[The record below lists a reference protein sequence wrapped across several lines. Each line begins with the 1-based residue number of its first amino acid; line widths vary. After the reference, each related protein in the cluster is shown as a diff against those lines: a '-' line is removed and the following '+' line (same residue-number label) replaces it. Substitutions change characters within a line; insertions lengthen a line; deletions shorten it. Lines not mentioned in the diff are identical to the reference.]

1 MPGLFN
7 TAYPARF
14 RQGMMSGLSNY
25 NSDLTILTTL
35 RQLID
40 WAEQQFIASDLFF
53 GHGAD
58 NALDEA
64 AYLVLGALDL
74 PFDLVREQ
82 LNVKVTETEQERI
95 RKLVDERI
103 SSRKPAA
110 YLLNKA
116 WFAGLPFYVDERVLV
131 PRSPI
136 AELIRDGFSPWSK
149 APEVTRILDLGTGS
163 GCIAIACALAFP
175 PAIVDA
181 TDISPDAL
189 EVARINCEK
198 HGLAQ
203 RVNLVESD
211 LFSALGDN
219 RYDIIVCNPPY
230 VTDGEMAVLPAE
242 YRHEPSLAL
251 AAGATGLDVVD
262 RILADAHRHITPHG
276 ILVVEVGNGRTALEA
291 KYSRTPFTWLDFEHG
306 GEGVFVIRFIRARL
320 IYPQMTQI
328 NADVFFGSY

>member
-1 MPGLFN
+1 MNGFCVQRS
-7 TAYPARF
+7 TCAI
-14 RQGMMSGLSNY
+14 M
-25 NSDLTILTTL
+25 TTP

-40 WAEQQFIASDLFF
+40 WTKQQFLRSDLFF

-74 PFDLVREQ
+74 PFDVSPDKLK
-82 LNVKVTETEQERI
+82 VKITETEQQRI
-95 RKLVDERI
+95 KRLVDERI
-103 SSRKPAA
+103 SSRKPTA
-110 YLLNKA
+110 YLLNEA

-136 AELIRDGFSPWSK
+136 AELVRDRFSPWIK
-149 APEVTRILDLGTGS
+149 APDVTRILDLGTGS

-175 PAIVDA
+175 AAIVDA

-189 EVARINCEK
+189 QVALINCER
-198 HGLAQ
+198 HGLGQ
-203 RVNLVESD
+203 RVNLVESN
-211 LFSALGDN
+211 LFSALNDS

-251 AAGATGLDVVD
+251 AAGVTGLDVVD
-262 RILADAHRHITPHG
+262 NILLNAHEHLTPHG
-276 ILVVEVGNGRTALEA
+276 ILVVEVGNGRAALEA
-291 KYSRTPFTWLDFEHG
+291 KYPRTPFTWLDFEHG
-306 GEGVFVIRFIRARL
+306 GEGVFVIFN
-320 IYPQMTQI
+320 M
-328 NADVFFGSY
+328 DVQDKR

>member
-1 MPGLFN
+1 M
-7 TAYPARF
+7 
-14 RQGMMSGLSNY
+14 
-25 NSDLTILTTL
+25 TTL

-40 WAEQQFIASDLFF
+40 WTEQQLARSDLFF

-74 PFDLVREQ
+74 PFDVSPDQLNRKITAPERELVRE
-82 LNVKVTETEQERI
+82 
-95 RKLVDERI
+95 LVDTRI
-103 SSRKPAA
+103 KTRKPVA

-136 AELIRDGFSPWSK
+136 AELIRDRFSPWIKSR
-149 APEVTRILDLGTGS
+149 EVTRILDLGTGS
-163 GCIAIACALAFP
+163 GCIAVACALAFP
-175 PAIVDA
+175 AATVDA

-189 EVARINCEK
+189 EVARINCAR
-198 HGLAQ
+198 HGLGQ

-211 LFSALGDN
+211 LFNVLGDS

-230 VTDGEMAVLPAE
+230 VTDGEMAALPAE

-251 AAGATGLDVVD
+251 AAGVTGLDVVD
-262 RILADAHRHITPHG
+262 NILLNAHEHLTPHG
-276 ILVVEVGNGRTALEA
+276 ILVVEVGHGRAALEA
-291 KYSRTPFTWLDFEHG
+291 KYPRTPFIWIDFEHG
-306 GEGVFVIRFIRARL
+306 GEGVFVI
-320 IYPQMTQI
+320 TSEV
-328 NADVFFGSY
+328 D

>member
-1 MPGLFN
+1 M
-7 TAYPARF
+7 
-14 RQGMMSGLSNY
+14 
-25 NSDLTILTTL
+25 TTP

-40 WAEQQFIASDLFF
+40 WTEQQFVQSDLYY

-74 PFDLVREQ
+74 PFDVSPDKLK
-82 LNVKVTETEQERI
+82 VKITETEQQRI
-95 RKLVDERI
+95 KRLVDERI
-103 SSRKPAA
+103 SSRKPTA
-110 YLLNKA
+110 YLLNEA
-116 WFAGLPFYVDERVLV
+116 WFADLPFYVDERVLV

-136 AELIRDGFSPWSK
+136 AELVRDRFSPWIK
-149 APEVTRILDLGTGS
+149 APDVTRILDLGTGS

-175 PAIVDA
+175 AAIVDA

-189 EVARINCEK
+189 EVARINCER
-198 HGLAQ
+198 HGLGQ

-211 LFSALGDN
+211 LFSALNDS

-230 VTDGEMAVLPAE
+230 VTDGEMAALPAE

-262 RILADAHRHITPHG
+262 NILLNAHEHLTPHG
-276 ILVVEVGNGRTALEA
+276 ILVVEVGNGRAALEA
-291 KYSRTPFTWLDFEHG
+291 KYPCTPFTWLDFEHG
-306 GEGVFVIRFIRARL
+306 GEGVFVIFN
-320 IYPQMTQI
+320 M
-328 NADVFFGSY
+328 DVQDKR

>member
-1 MPGLFN
+1 MNGFCVQRS
-7 TAYPARF
+7 TCAI
-14 RQGMMSGLSNY
+14 M
-25 NSDLTILTTL
+25 TTP

-40 WAEQQFIASDLFF
+40 WTEQQFLRSDLFF

-74 PFDLVREQ
+74 PFDVSPDKLK
-82 LNVKVTETEQERI
+82 VKITETEQQRI
-95 RKLVDERI
+95 KRLVDERI
-103 SSRKPAA
+103 SSRKPTA
-110 YLLNKA
+110 YLLNEA

-136 AELIRDGFSPWSK
+136 AELVRDRFSPWIK
-149 APEVTRILDLGTGS
+149 APDVTRILDLGTGS

-175 PAIVDA
+175 AAIVDA

-189 EVARINCEK
+189 QVALINCER
-198 HGLAQ
+198 HGLGQ

-211 LFSALGDN
+211 LFSALNDS

-230 VTDGEMAVLPAE
+230 VTDGEMAALPAE

-262 RILADAHRHITPHG
+262 NILLNAHEHLTPQG
-276 ILVVEVGNGRTALEA
+276 IMVVEVGNGRAALEA
-291 KYSRTPFTWLDFEHG
+291 TYPRTPFIWLDFEHG
-306 GEGVFVIRFIRARL
+306 GEGVFVIFN
-320 IYPQMTQI
+320 M
-328 NADVFFGSY
+328 DVQDKR

>member
-1 MPGLFN
+1 MF
-7 TAYPARF
+7 
-14 RQGMMSGLSNY
+14 
-25 NSDLTILTTL
+25 TTP

-40 WAEQQFIASDLFF
+40 WTEQQFIRSDLFF

-74 PFDLVREQ
+74 PFDLNQEQ
-82 LNVKVTETEQERI
+82 LNGELSTTDQERI
-95 RKLVDERI
+95 RALVDERI
-103 SSRKPAA
+103 SSRKPTA

-136 AELIRDGFSPWSK
+136 AELVRDRFSPWIK
-149 APEVTRILDLGTGS
+149 APDVTRILDLGTGS
-163 GCIAIACALAFP
+163 GCIAVACALAFP
-175 PAIVDA
+175 TAIVDA

-189 EVARINCEK
+189 QVARINCER
-198 HGLAQ
+198 HGLGQ
-203 RVNLVESD
+203 QVNLVESD
-211 LFSALGDN
+211 LFSALNDS

-230 VTDGEMAVLPAE
+230 VTDGEMAALPAE

-262 RILADAHRHITPHG
+262 RILLDAHRHLTPHG
-276 ILVVEVGNGRTALEA
+276 ILVVEVGNGRAALET
-291 KYSRTPFTWLDFEHG
+291 KYPRTPFIWPDFEHG
-306 GEGVFVIRFIRARL
+306 GGGVFVITREV
-320 IYPQMTQI
+320 
-328 NADVFFGSY
+328 D

>member
-1 MPGLFN
+1 M
-7 TAYPARF
+7 
-14 RQGMMSGLSNY
+14 
-25 NSDLTILTTL
+25 TTP

-40 WAEQQFIASDLFF
+40 WTEQQFLRSDLFF

-74 PFDLVREQ
+74 PFDVSPDKLK
-82 LNVKVTETEQERI
+82 VKITETEQQRI
-95 RKLVDERI
+95 KRLVDERI
-103 SSRKPAA
+103 SSRKPTA
-110 YLLNKA
+110 YLLNEA

-136 AELIRDGFSPWSK
+136 AELVRDRFSPWIK
-149 APEVTRILDLGTGS
+149 APDVTRILDLGTGS

-175 PAIVDA
+175 AAIVDA

-189 EVARINCEK
+189 QVALINCER
-198 HGLAQ
+198 HGLGQ

-211 LFSALGDN
+211 LFSALNDS

-230 VTDGEMAVLPAE
+230 VTDGEMAALPAE

-251 AAGATGLDVVD
+251 AAGVTGLDVVD
-262 RILADAHRHITPHG
+262 NILLNAHEHLTPHG
-276 ILVVEVGNGRTALEA
+276 ILVVEVGNGRAALEA
-291 KYSRTPFTWLDFEHG
+291 KYPRTPFTWLDFEHG
-306 GEGVFVIRFIRARL
+306 GEGVFVIFN
-320 IYPQMTQI
+320 M
-328 NADVFFGSY
+328 DVQDKR